1 MSRRPTLFPTICLVL
16 FLGIVFGTQT
26 DTSLAASKSTVGGK
40 FSFGSNK
47 TFTNVTFRGPVRNR
61 PGAHNVTF
69 RNCTFLGRGS
79 NYDMYLGDGASVYD
93 VHFVNCRFV
102 RAQNGGQAPSMITMK
117 ARGNKTSGRG
127 RLHDITFRG
136 CHFGTRN
143 AEGKIGSPG
152 MTVEIQDYST
162 SRANHGFYHINFTR
176 CVFEAGNCA
185 TLDYAGTQHGYVGG
199 AILDGRSVVR
209 NCLFKGYSR
218 LQERTN
224 LTGCL
229 CLEMVRGVRVVGCTF
244 WRGWAFT
251 ISSSTRAAAAGQA
264 TKNVISGNTFD
275 FRVRTSIAQKRA
287 GFARTVLLDG
297 RGDKLTHNTAYLPAR
312 AKAAGDFWSRG
323 GSRLTVRANR
333 IITR

>member
-1 MSRRPTLFPTICLVL
+1 MSRRPKSYATICLVL
-16 FLGIVFGTQT
+16 LLGIVFVIQA
-26 DTSLAASKSTVGGK
+26 DTSLAAGKRTVAGR

-69 RNCTFLGRGS
+69 RNCRFLGRGS
-79 NYDMYLGDGASVYD
+79 TYDLYLGDGASVYD
-93 VHFVNCRFV
+93 VRFINCTFV
-102 RAQNGGQAPSMITMK
+102 RAQKNGRAPSMITLK
-117 ARGNKTSGRG
+117 ARGDKSGGRG
-127 RLHDITFRG
+127 QLHDITFRG

-143 AEGKIGSPG
+143 AEGRIGSPG
-152 MTVEIQDYST
+152 MMVEIQNYSR
-162 SRANHGFYHINFTR
+162 SRANHGFYHINFRR

-199 AILDGRSVVR
+199 AIRDGRSLVR
-209 NCLFKGYSR
+209 NCLFKGYAR
-218 LQERTN
+218 LQDRTS

-244 WRGWAFT
+244 WRGWAFA

-264 TKNVISGNTFD
+264 TRNVITGNTFN
-275 FRVRTSIAQKRA
+275 FRVRTGIAQKRA

-297 RGDKLTHNTAYLPAR
+297 RGDRLTHNTVYLPAR
-312 AKAAGDFWSRG
+312 VKAARDLWSRG
-323 GSRLTVRANR
+323 GRGLTVHGNR
-333 IITR
+333 IIAR